1 MAVAKEQIRQIISEN
16 NISSVADVYTLLKD
30 KMEEKIALKDKP
42 TLTIEE
48 ASSLYNIGEHKL
60 RELTDFDTC
69 NFVLYVGRK
78 RLIKRKQFDDYI
90 ARAFSI

>member
-1 MAVAKEQIRQIISEN
+1 
-16 NISSVADVYTLLKD
+16 
-30 KMEEKIALKDKP
+30 METEERIALKDKP

-48 ASSLYNIGEHKL
+48 AAFLYNIGEHKL
-60 RELTDFDTC
+60 RELTDSDTC

>member
-1 MAVAKEQIRQIISEN
+1 MG
-16 NISSVADVYTLLKD
+16 
-30 KMEEKIALKDKP
+30 EKIALKDKP
-42 TLTIEE
+42 MLTIEE
-48 ASSLYNIGEHKL
+48 AASLYNIGEYKL
-60 RELTDFDTC
+60 RELTDSDTC